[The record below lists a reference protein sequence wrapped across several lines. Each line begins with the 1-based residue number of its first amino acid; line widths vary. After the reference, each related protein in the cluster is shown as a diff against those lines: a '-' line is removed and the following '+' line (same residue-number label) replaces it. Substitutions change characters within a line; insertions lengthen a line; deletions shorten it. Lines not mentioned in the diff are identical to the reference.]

1 MKHITSYCA
10 IIDQKSNI
18 INQSDSFREIFNV
31 GNKAMLYDNEIFVK
45 YKPTLLQHDKLIIS
59 NKTSSP
65 IFLINI
71 LNKNYT
77 LRKTPLIINKQLIG
91 IQVTVEEFIINSFN
105 KLLNKNIELH
115 PSIKHEHK
123 YITGYSSFQQ
133 EIIFCLLNNK
143 TNYKSIANFLS
154 KLHNNTINDTA
165 IRDSLQ
171 AIYNKIIVTNKEH
184 LIDCL
189 FYLGFDNHIPK
200 SLFPNGIYFDFYQ

>member
-1 MKHITSYCA
+1 MQNAQSISHA
-10 IIDQKSNI
+10 IVDNNAHLLYQSNC
-18 INQSDSFREIFNV
+18 FKGIFNTEQ
-31 GNKAMLYDNEIFVK
+31 NSAFYNCPILAP
-45 YKPTLLQHDKLIIS
+45 YKSTLLQHDKLIIS

-71 LNKNYT
+71 LHKNYI
-77 LRKTPLIINKQLIG
+77 LRKTPLIINNKLIG
-91 IQVTVEEFIINSFN
+91 MQVTAEEFIINSFN
-105 KLLNKNIELH
+105 RLLNKNIKLH

-154 KLHNNTINDTA
+154 KLHNNTIHDTA

-184 LIDCL
+184 LIDSL

-200 SLFPNGIYFDFYQ
+200 SLFPNGVYFDFY